1 LFFDSQDAIAKSP
14 LPPRFWSVGI
24 CFCDVFRT
32 FGGCISQWNK
42 IWMNVL
48 RKNTDYALRM
58 MGNLAGNYGQK
69 AVSVRMLA
77 RQEDVSYQFACKI
90 LQKLQ
95 GVGLVESMMGPAGG
109 YRLCLEPEKITML
122 DVIRTMQGNVAV
134 NRCTDEN
141 DNCPRQANCPV
152 SRVLCR
158 LQRDVDE
165 FFVKVTLKDL
175 LNNK

>member
-1 LFFDSQDAIAKSP
+1 
-14 LPPRFWSVGI
+14 
-24 CFCDVFRT
+24 
-32 FGGCISQWNK
+32 
-42 IWMNVL
+42 MNIF

-58 MGNLAGNYGQK
+58 MGNLAGNYGQQ

-95 GVGLVESMMGPAGG
+95 GAGLVESAMGPAGG
-109 YRLCLEPEKITML
+109 YRLCREPEKITML
-122 DVIRTMQGNVAV
+122 NVIRAMQGNVVV

-152 SRVLCR
+152 SKVLCQ
-158 LQRDVDE
+158 LQQDVDE
-165 FFVKVTLKDL
+165 FFVKVTLEDVLDGNCTKA
-175 LNNK
+175 K

>member
-1 LFFDSQDAIAKSP
+1 
-14 LPPRFWSVGI
+14 
-24 CFCDVFRT
+24 
-32 FGGCISQWNK
+32 
-42 IWMNVL
+42 MNIL

-58 MGNLAGNYGQK
+58 MGNLAGNYGQG

-95 GVGLVESMMGPAGG
+95 GAGLVESAMGPAGG
-109 YRLCLEPEKITML
+109 YRLCREPEKITML
-122 DVIRTMQGNVAV
+122 DVVQAMQGDVTV

-152 SRVLCR
+152 SKVLCR
-158 LQRDVDE
+158 LQRNVDE
-165 FFVKVTLKDL
+165 FLRGVTFMML
-175 LNNK
+175 LEVQETPQKGTEKSCELWVVRKSEE

>member
-1 LFFDSQDAIAKSP
+1 
-14 LPPRFWSVGI
+14 
-24 CFCDVFRT
+24 
-32 FGGCISQWNK
+32 
-42 IWMNVL
+42 MNVL

-58 MGNLAGNYGQK
+58 MGNLAGNYGQN

-95 GVGLVESMMGPAGG
+95 GAGLVESAMGSAGG
-109 YRLCLEPEKITML
+109 YRLCREPEKITML
-122 DVIRTMQGNVAV
+122 DVIRAMQGNVVV

-152 SRVLCR
+152 SKVLCQ
-158 LQRDVDE
+158 LQQDIDE
-165 FFVKVTLKDL
+165 FFTKVTLEGL
-175 LNNK
+175 LDGNCTKA

>member
-1 LFFDSQDAIAKSP
+1 
-14 LPPRFWSVGI
+14 
-24 CFCDVFRT
+24 
-32 FGGCISQWNK
+32 
-42 IWMNVL
+42 MNIF

-58 MGNLAGNYGQK
+58 MGNLAGNYGQQ

-95 GVGLVESMMGPAGG
+95 GAGLVESAMGPAGG
-109 YRLCLEPEKITML
+109 YRLCREPEKITML
-122 DVIRTMQGNVAV
+122 NVIRAMQGDITV
-134 NRCTDEN
+134 NRCTNKD

-158 LQRDVDE
+158 LQWNIDE

-175 LNNK
+175 LDGTQ

>member
-1 LFFDSQDAIAKSP
+1 
-14 LPPRFWSVGI
+14 
-24 CFCDVFRT
+24 
-32 FGGCISQWNK
+32 
-42 IWMNVL
+42 MNIL

-58 MGNLAGNYGQK
+58 MGNLAGNYGQQR

-95 GVGLVESMMGPAGG
+95 GAGLAESAMGPAGG
-109 YRLCLEPEKITML
+109 YRLCREPEKITML
-122 DVIRTMQGNVAV
+122 DVIQAMQGNITV

-141 DNCPRQANCPV
+141 DNCPRQPNCPV
-152 SRVLCR
+152 SIVLRR
-158 LQRDVDE
+158 LQRNVDE

-175 LNNK
+175 VDSKDSMG